1 MHNMYSFNK
10 MEFFFFNIKEQGG
23 KQQEVLFEE

>member
-1 MHNMYSFNK
+1 MHNMYSVQQDGVL
-10 MEFFFFNIKEQGG
+10 FFNIKEQGG